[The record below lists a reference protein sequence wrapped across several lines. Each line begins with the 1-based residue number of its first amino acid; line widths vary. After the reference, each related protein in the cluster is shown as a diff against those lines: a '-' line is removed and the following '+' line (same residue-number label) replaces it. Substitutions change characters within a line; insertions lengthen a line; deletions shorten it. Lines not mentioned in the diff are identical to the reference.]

1 MSDGGGDLRLNT
13 STLRD
18 EAYELLRE
26 RILNRDFAPGYRF
39 DLPLLETQMGI
50 SRTPLKEALH
60 RLEAEGLVEIRARR
74 GTFVAD
80 VDPREIVDNFEV
92 RCALQVHAVKL
103 GLAQASQPE
112 IDRLRKVV
120 DTMHEVA
127 ERHTFQEV
135 LDRYLELDREFHQAL
150 VSLSHNQRLIEAHDQ
165 SDVYVHFARLRQ
177 DFATPDLTATENE
190 HEQIMVALEQ
200 QDVSAAVAAIEH
212 HVAQSKGRMKKALHQ
227 HE

>member
-1 MSDGGGDLRLNT
+1 MTDGGGDLRLNT

-18 EAYELLRE
+18 DAYELLRE
-26 RILNRDFAPGYRF
+26 RILNRDFPPGYRF

-103 GLAQASQPE
+103 ALEDAPQAE
-112 IDRLRKVV
+112 IDDLREIT
-120 DTMHEVA
+120 DAMHQMA
-127 ERHTFQEV
+127 ERYTFQEV
-135 LDRYLELDREFHQAL
+135 LDRYLELDRSFHQAL

-165 SDVYVHFARLRQ
+165 SDVYIHFARLRQ
-177 DFATPDLTATENE
+177 DFATPDLTATEME
-190 HEQIMVALEQ
+190 HEQIMAALEQ
-200 QDVSAAVAAIEH
+200 RDVAAAVAAIEH
-212 HVAQSKGRMKKALHQ
+212 HVAQSKARMEKALRQ